1 MLAAD
6 EEIYS
11 NVDRL
16 NYWEGP
22 RSDREGRITLPGLIP
37 GATYRIYEYT
47 RGKGADAHRWRDF
60 TVEAGR
66 TTELGDVRVKTE
78 GG

>member
-1 MLAAD
+1 MLSAD
-6 EEIYS
+6 EEIYA

-22 RSDREGRITLPGLIP
+22 RSDRQGRIRLPKLIP

-47 RGKGADAHRWRDF
+47 RGKAATAYRWHDF

-66 TTELGDVRVKTE
+66 TIDLGDVSVKSE